1 MREQTAVEVLEIEND
16 ADAVAKKAT
25 ASASK
30 IKENAVTE
38 ADEKVEVA
46 RLQGLKLCG
55 NQNFT
60 ARSSRRPPRHR
71 RDACSMAWRCRFITT
86 DGASTGR
93 LIAEK

>member
-1 MREQTAVEVLEIEND
+1 MAQEQVTELLYGAHNFLLEIEND

-60 ARSSRRPPRHR
+60 ARS
-71 RDACSMAWRCRFITT
+71 C
-86 DGASTGR
+86 
-93 LIAEK
+93 